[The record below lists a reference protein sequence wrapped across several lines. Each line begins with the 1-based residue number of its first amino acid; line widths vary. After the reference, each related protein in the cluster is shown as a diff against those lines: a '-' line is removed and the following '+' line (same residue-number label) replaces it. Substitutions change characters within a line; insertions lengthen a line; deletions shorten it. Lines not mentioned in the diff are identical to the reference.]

1 MKHLIIIALLAFG
14 INASAQIENLDEIE
28 IMGEWNVVNS
38 DGCFYGK
45 LPIYNNTYK
54 RPISFTFN
62 DNDDTIVG
70 WEYADGNP
78 SYSKYAGYWI
88 THNSDRT
95 LADGK
100 AYYRPKRDANGI
112 ILCRSQKDQEA
123 CIFADKVRDLR
134 QHEYDNQS
142 LYTDS
147 EAEQAAQNERSKCD
161 FIKYF
166 EELKEKRHK
175 NSSKSIQ
182 VNWNREL
189 ALLKLYTDGKP
200 LLFGSIDLNLIED
213 YKDYLI
219 NAPQGGSKTGTIS
232 ANTASTYFS
241 IFKAGLHQAFIDGY
255 LTIDLAA
262 KVKNIYYEESQREY
276 LTLEELN
283 QLAATPCDSEI
294 LKRAALFSALTGLRH
309 SDIKQL
315 KWRDI
320 VKDKEHYQLH
330 FTQQK
335 TKGVEYMPI
344 SDQAYSLCGE
354 RGDADRLVFEGLQ
367 DPSWINR
374 PVKRWI
380 EASGITKHITFH
392 CFRHTY
398 ATLQL
403 TNGTDIYTVS
413 KMLGHK
419 KVTTTQIY
427 AKIVDAKKNAAADAI
442 QINLSDDM
450 IGTPIDS
457 KKE

>member
-1 MKHLIIIALLAFG
+1 MKTPMKRTVFKVILRKSEYKEQWSLLIESFPVFEPGKDKPLRKHEPLGRYITTPIF
-14 INASAQIENLDEIE
+14 DK
-28 IMGEWNVVNS
+28 NS
-38 DGCFYGK
+38 SG
-45 LPIYNNTYK
+45 
-54 RPISFTFN
+54 
-62 DNDDTIVG
+62 
-70 WEYADGNP
+70 
-78 SYSKYAGYWI
+78 
-88 THNSDRT
+88 RT
-95 LADGK
+95 LSDGK
-100 AYYRPKRDANGI
+100 AYYRPKRDTNGI
-112 ILCRSQKDQEA
+112 IMCRSQKDQEA

-134 QHEYDNQS
+134 QHEYDNQA
-142 LYTDS
+142 LYTDT

-161 FIKYF
+161 FIQYF
-166 EELKEKRHK
+166 AELKEKRHK

-189 ALLKLYTDGKP
+189 ALLKLYTGGKP

-255 LTIDLAA
+255 LTM
-262 KVKNIYYEESQREY
+262 
-276 LTLEELN
+276 EELN

-427 AKIVDAKKNAAADAI
+427 AKIVDAKKDAAADAI
-442 QINLSDDM
+442 QITLTDDM
-450 IGTPIDS
+450 IGTPNNS
-457 KKE
+457 KDK

>member
-1 MKHLIIIALLAFG
+1 MRPKEAVRQEPYQPI
-14 INASAQIENLDEIE
+14 
-28 IMGEWNVVNS
+28 
-38 DGCFYGK
+38 
-45 LPIYNNTYK
+45 LP
-54 RPISFTFN
+54 RPISR
-62 DNDDTIVG
+62 
-70 WEYADGNP
+70 
-78 SYSKYAGYWI
+78 YS
-88 THNSDRT
+88 
-95 LADGK
+95 
-100 AYYRPKRDANGI
+100 
-112 ILCRSQKDQEA
+112 
-123 CIFADKVRDLR
+123 R
-134 QHEYDNQS
+134 QV
-142 LYTDS
+142 
-147 EAEQAAQNERSKCD
+147 
-161 FIKYF
+161 FIKPSSMATWPSTLQPKLRTYTTR
-166 EELKEKRHK
+166 KASASIWHWR
-175 NSSKSIQ
+175 NST
-182 VNWNREL
+182 NW
-189 ALLKLYTDGKP
+189 
-200 LLFGSIDLNLIED
+200 
-213 YKDYLI
+213 
-219 NAPQGGSKTGTIS
+219 Q
-232 ANTASTYFS
+232 
-241 IFKAGLHQAFIDGY
+241 Q
-255 LTIDLAA
+255 
-262 KVKNIYYEESQREY
+262 
-276 LTLEELN
+276 
-283 QLAATPCDSEI
+283 PCDSEI

-427 AKIVDAKKNAAADAI
+427 AKIVDAKKDAAADAI
-442 QINLSDDM
+442 QITLTDDM
-450 IGTPIDS
+450 IGTPIDP

>member
-1 MKHLIIIALLAFG
+1 MKTSMKRTVFKVILRKSEYKEQWSLLNESFPVFEPG
-14 INASAQIENLDEIE
+14 RDKPLRKHEPLGRFITTPIFDK
-28 IMGEWNVVNS
+28 NS
-38 DGCFYGK
+38 SG
-45 LPIYNNTYK
+45 
-54 RPISFTFN
+54 
-62 DNDDTIVG
+62 
-70 WEYADGNP
+70 
-78 SYSKYAGYWI
+78 
-88 THNSDRT
+88 RT
-95 LADGK
+95 LPDGK
-100 AYYRPKRDANGI
+100 AFYRPKRDSNGI
-112 ILCRSQKDQEA
+112 IMCRSQKDQEA

-142 LYTDS
+142 LYTDT
-147 EAEQAAQNERSKCD
+147 EEEQAAQNERSKCD

-166 EELKEKRHK
+166 EELEEKRHR

-182 VNWNREL
+182 VNWDREV
-189 ALLKLYTDGKP
+189 ALMKLYTGNKP
-200 LLFGSIDLNLIED
+200 LLFGSIDLALIED
-213 YKDYLI
+213 YKDFLI

-241 IFKAGLHQAFIDGY
+241 IFKAGLHQAFVDGY

-262 KVKNIYYEESQREY
+262 KVKNIYFEESQREY

-283 QLAATPCDSEI
+283 KLANTPCDSDI
-294 LKRAALFSALTGLRH
+294 LRRAALFSALTGLRH
-309 SDIKQL
+309 CDIKQL
-315 KWRDI
+315 KWRDV
-320 VKDKEHYQLH
+320 VKDEEHYRLL

-344 SDQAYSLCGE
+344 SDQAYQLCGE

-367 DPSWINR
+367 NPSWINR
-374 PVKRWI
+374 PVKKWV

-427 AKIVDAKKNAAADAI
+427 AKIVDEKKEAAADAI
-442 QINLSDDM
+442 RISLSNDM
-450 IGTPIDS
+450 S
-457 KKE
+457 KSPDGSKRQ

>member
-1 MKHLIIIALLAFG
+1 MFTLQNQKSINFINLSSYEDSNEAHGIQGNTPQIRIQRAVVGKDKPLRKHEPLGRYITTPIF
-14 INASAQIENLDEIE
+14 DK
-28 IMGEWNVVNS
+28 NS
-38 DGCFYGK
+38 SG
-45 LPIYNNTYK
+45 
-54 RPISFTFN
+54 
-62 DNDDTIVG
+62 
-70 WEYADGNP
+70 
-78 SYSKYAGYWI
+78 
-88 THNSDRT
+88 RT
-95 LADGK
+95 LSDGK
-100 AYYRPKRDANGI
+100 AYYRPKRDTNGI
-112 ILCRSQKDQEA
+112 IMCRSQKDQEA

-134 QHEYDNQS
+134 QHEYDNQA
-142 LYTDS
+142 LYTDT

-161 FIKYF
+161 FIQYF
-166 EELKEKRHK
+166 AELKEKRHK

-182 VNWNREL
+182 VNWKREL
-189 ALLKLYTDGKP
+189 ALMKLYTGGKP
-200 LLFGSIDLNLIED
+200 LLFGSIDVNLIED
-213 YKDYLI
+213 YKDYLV

-427 AKIVDAKKNAAADAI
+427 AKIVDAKKDAAADAI
-442 QINLSDDM
+442 QITLTDDI
-450 IGTPIDS
+450 IGTHNDS
-457 KKE
+457 KDK

>member
-1 MKHLIIIALLAFG
+1 MKTPMKRTVFKVILRKSEYKEQWSLLIESFPVFEPGKDKPLRKHEPLGRFITTPIF
-14 INASAQIENLDEIE
+14 DK
-28 IMGEWNVVNS
+28 NS
-38 DGCFYGK
+38 SG
-45 LPIYNNTYK
+45 
-54 RPISFTFN
+54 
-62 DNDDTIVG
+62 
-70 WEYADGNP
+70 
-78 SYSKYAGYWI
+78 
-88 THNSDRT
+88 RT

-100 AYYRPKRDANGI
+100 AYFRPKRDANGI
-112 ILCRSQKDQEA
+112 ILCRSQKDQET

-147 EAEQAAQNERSKCD
+147 EAEQAAQNERAKCD

-166 EELKEKRHK
+166 DELKEKRHR

-182 VNWNREL
+182 VNWSREL
-189 ALLKLYTDGKP
+189 ALMKLYTGNKP
-200 LLFGSIDLNLIED
+200 LPFGCIDLTLIED
-213 YKDYLI
+213 YRDYLL
-219 NAPQGGSKTGTIS
+219 NAPKGGGKSGTIS

-255 LTIDLAA
+255 LNVDLAA
-262 KVKNIYYEESQREY
+262 KVKNISYEESQREY

-283 QLAATPCDSEI
+283 QLASTPCESDI
-294 LKRAALFSALTGLRH
+294 LRRAALFSALTGLRH
-309 SDIKQL
+309 CDIKQL
-315 KWRDI
+315 KWRDV
-320 VKDKEHYQLH
+320 VKDEGHYRLL

-335 TKGVEYMPI
+335 TKGVE
-344 SDQAYSLCGE
+344 AYLLCGE

-374 PVKRWI
+374 PVKKWI
-380 EASGITKHITFH
+380 ETSGITKHITFH

-413 KMLGHK
+413 KMLGHR

-427 AKIVDAKKNAAADAI
+427 AKIVDEKKEAAADAI
-442 QINLSDDM
+442 RISLSNDQIKSPDGSNNQ
-450 IGTPIDS
+450 
-457 KKE
+457 